1 MHLEDIVM
9 VAGDTA
15 RSRCY
20 IQALRGVSV
29 LPRACVLL
37 PSRDQARPGQ
47 VGARSHIPAHE
58 ASWGVFDPN
67 AALEQTCRQ
76 SGVDLVHA
84 PDRDINAP
92 GVVALLR
99 GIEASAFI
107 YSGFGGVLL
116 RSEVLG
122 CGKPFLHVHGGWL
135 PEYKGSTTNH
145 YSLLEEGFCGAS
157 AIFLT
162 ENIDSGKILWREK
175 FQGPADLQELDLVLD
190 SVFRAEVLCRVMRH
204 YEEHGRWPDTGVEN
218 AHTEHYYVMHPVL
231 RHVLLLGGGRGRGA

>member
-15 RSRCY
+15 RSRSY
-20 IQALRGVSV
+20 IQALRNVGV

-37 PSRDQARPGQ
+37 PSRDRTGPGQ
-47 VGARSHIPAHE
+47 VGDRSSIPPHE

-67 AALEQTCRQ
+67 VALEDTCIQ
-76 SGVDLVHA
+76 AGVELVNA
-84 PDRDINAP
+84 SDSDINAP
-92 GVVALLR
+92 RVVELLCET
-99 GIEASAFI
+99 EASAFI

-116 RSEVLG
+116 RKEVLS

-145 YSLLEEGFCGAS
+145 YSLLEAGFCGAS

-162 ENIDSGKILWREK
+162 EDIDSGEILWREK
-175 FQGPADLQELDLVLD
+175 FPRPDNLLELDLVLD
-190 SVFRAEVLCRVMRH
+190 SLFRAEVLCHVMLH
-204 YEEHGRWPDTGVEN
+204 YKEYARWPETGVEN
-218 AHTEHYYVMHPVL
+218 TYTEHYYIMHPVL
-231 RHVLLLGGGRGRGA
+231 RHVLLLGGGHGA